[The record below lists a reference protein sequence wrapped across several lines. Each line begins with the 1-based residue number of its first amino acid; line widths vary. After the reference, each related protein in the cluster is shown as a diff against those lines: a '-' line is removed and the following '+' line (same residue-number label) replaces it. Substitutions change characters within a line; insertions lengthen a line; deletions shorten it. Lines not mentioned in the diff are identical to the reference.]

1 MASTTDITTILT
13 SLGFELDALDA
24 DDEAFVEDVA
34 RLANA
39 GDIEGLINR
48 IAGGATYGESREL
61 AERIIEAAAS

>member
-1 MASTTDITTILT
+1 MTSNITDISTILT
-13 SLGFELDALDA
+13 NLGFDLDA

-34 RLANA
+34 RLVSV

-61 AERIIEAAAS
+61 AERIIEAAASC